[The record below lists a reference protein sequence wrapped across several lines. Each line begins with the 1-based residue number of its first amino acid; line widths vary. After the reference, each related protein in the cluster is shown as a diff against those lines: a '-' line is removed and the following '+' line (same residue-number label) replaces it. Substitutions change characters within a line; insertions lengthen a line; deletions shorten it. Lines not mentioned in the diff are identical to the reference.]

1 MEGFLNYLDQFDNQT
16 TTPQLKTVVNK
27 KVIAEKK
34 ENPRTKVLCMNVEI
48 RSVEGAQKVI
58 NKLQEWISN
67 QEIKEHFELKEKQT
81 QESPKY
87 RIPPKKVLKNP
98 ILEAKS
104 RAVDILNGLPERS
117 DEVVISEEMHNSSIN
132 NSKLQ
137 SRQPQN
143 ETVAGHASALL

>member
-1 MEGFLNYLDQFDNQT
+1 MEGFLDYLNEFNSKQQK
-16 TTPQLKTVVNK
+16 TPINKVIK
-27 KVIAEKK
+27 KVVVEKK
-34 ENPRTKVLCMNVEI
+34 EISRPKVLCMNVEI
-48 RSVEGAQKVI
+48 RSVEGARKVI
-58 NKLQEWISN
+58 DKLQEWISR
-67 QEIKEHFELKEKQT
+67 QEPKEHFELKKTVTKPVQYKI
-81 QESPKY
+81 S
-87 RIPPKKVLKNP
+87 PKKVIKNP